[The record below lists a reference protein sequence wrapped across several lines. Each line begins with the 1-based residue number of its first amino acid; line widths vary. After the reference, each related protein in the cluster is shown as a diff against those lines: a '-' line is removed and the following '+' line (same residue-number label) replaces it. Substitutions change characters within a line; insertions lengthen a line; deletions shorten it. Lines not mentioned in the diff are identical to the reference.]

1 MNRAEL
7 EKHLGEYVDIKIF
20 DGSVYRGTL
29 RKTGTEEVKNDPN
42 LYLKSNYYFL
52 AHKGTYI
59 TNSCLFRVSHIRS
72 LKILKQIA
80 IKIVTDAEGECGA
93 GTGIIKLSEV
103 VAKLYAYLPSVVRI
117 LFTEKQLVQIA
128 ESVLAEAKKKWE
140 ANENLTT
147 YIENKQQTTQ
157 AVATLTESTK

>member
-7 EKHLGEYVDIKIF
+7 EKRLGEYVDIKIF

-29 RKTGTEEVKNDPN
+29 RKTGTEEVKNNPN

-72 LKILKQIA
+72 LKVLN
-80 IKIVTDAEGECGA
+80 G
-93 GTGIIKLSEV
+93 GIE
-103 VAKLYAYLPSVVRI
+103 
-117 LFTEKQLVQIA
+117 
-128 ESVLAEAKKKWE
+128 
-140 ANENLTT
+140 
-147 YIENKQQTTQ
+147 
-157 AVATLTESTK
+157 

>member
-1 MNRAEL
+1 MNRTEL

-72 LKILKQIA
+72 LSSRSRLLYRSN
-80 IKIVTDAEGECGA
+80 VYGCGYR
-93 GTGIIKLSEV
+93 GRK
-103 VAKLYAYLPSVVRI
+103 
-117 LFTEKQLVQIA
+117 
-128 ESVLAEAKKKWE
+128 
-140 ANENLTT
+140 
-147 YIENKQQTTQ
+147 
-157 AVATLTESTK
+157 

>member
-1 MNRAEL
+1 MNRTEL

-59 TNSCLFRVSHIRS
+59 ANSCLFRVSHIRS
-72 LKILKQIA
+72 LKVLN
-80 IKIVTDAEGECGA
+80 G
-93 GTGIIKLSEV
+93 GIE
-103 VAKLYAYLPSVVRI
+103 
-117 LFTEKQLVQIA
+117 
-128 ESVLAEAKKKWE
+128 
-140 ANENLTT
+140 
-147 YIENKQQTTQ
+147 
-157 AVATLTESTK
+157 